1 MKVWY
6 KTSSHQMDDPE
17 MEYLQSI
24 DCAACAV
31 WEWLKGQCKQRDSCK
46 IPDIGKVEMKMVC
59 RRLGIDSKR
68 MDTIVKEMLEIGW
81 VMKSEDCFVEVNKWD
96 TWQTNFRS
104 SQSDAKRK
112 RDGYW
117 KKKVEEGK
125 LKLSV
130 PECLLDSEFLKE
142 WKQWIAYRRSHQAPI
157 ADELVFFQKQL
168 NWLASYGPRRGIRIL
183 DITMRNSWQGLDAA
197 AKMLDK

>member
-17 MEYLQSI
+17 MEYLQSV

-31 WEWLKGQCKQRDSCK
+31 WEWLKGQCKQRDNCK
-46 IPDIGKVEMKMVC
+46 IPKIGKIELKMVC

-68 MDTIVKEMLEIGW
+68 MDTIIKEMIDIGW
-81 VMKSEDCFVEVNKWD
+81 VMNEENCFVEVNKWD

-104 SQSDAKRK
+104 SESDAKRK

-117 KKKVEEGK
+117 RKKVEDGK

-130 PECLLDSEFLKE
+130 PECLQDAEFLKE
-142 WKQWIAYRRSHQAPI
+142 WKQWIAYRRSHQASI

-168 NWLASYGPRRGIRIL
+168 HWLASYGPRRGIRIL
-183 DITMRNSWQGLDAA
+183 DTTMRNSWQGLDAA

>member
-130 PECLLDSEFLKE
+130 PECLHDSEFLKE